1 MYARALQVL
10 EFAGVLE
17 YAAGFACSEAGRRSI
32 LALEPSLDP
41 ESVRARLT
49 EVAEAGRFVAA
60 REAWTLPAFPDA
72 RHAIRRLGVEGSV
85 LSPQELHA
93 VGELLAA
100 GRVLLGSLKEEAA
113 DLPTLVALGS
123 RLLAETGI
131 EAAAARTVDA
141 EGAVLDAA
149 SSELKR
155 IRRRLSGAHNR
166 VVAHLERC
174 LDGLDERYRV
184 PGASVTIRE
193 GRYVIPVRREG
204 KRAVGG
210 YVHDESASGATVFV
224 EPSSAIEIMN
234 GVRTLERAE
243 VREIER
249 ILRQLTDRCR
259 PLTGELARSLAALT
273 EMDRRVALARVAGRW
288 RGTVPEVG
296 EGALRIREG
305 RHPLLIAAG
314 VDAVPFDLDLDSE
327 ESVVVVTG
335 PNTGG
340 KTVFLKSVGL
350 IASLAQAGVIPPVGP
365 GTRLPVFRAIF
376 ADVGDEQSISDS
388 LSTFSAHLRNLQ
400 EILAEAD
407 ADSLVL
413 VDEPGAGTDPKEGE
427 ALARAMIETLAER
440 RCAAVVTSHLGGLK
454 RLAAA
459 GNGIVNAS
467 LHFDGER
474 LAPTYRFSKG
484 RPGRSYGLAIARGLG
499 FPAEV
504 LDRAERY
511 RDRADARLDDLL
523 ESLEE
528 KEHRVARVLAELD
541 GERQRLTALGGKL
554 EAREDDLRRLEREH
568 TARART
574 DARRMLLE
582 ARKEVESAIAGLKK
596 RADAGDSL
604 REASKAARRTVEK
617 AARALQRPPPE
628 TAAQPVGDVVL
639 AEGTRVRI
647 GAAGALGEVVAVET
661 EHVVVNVGGVRMRV
675 APRRLVPAE
684 TVRGEE
690 GTGAAA
696 GPASGSA
703 GRGSWTAPD
712 IEPVTELDLRG
723 QRADDA
729 EMSLARGLDAAAV
742 ADIRELRVIHGKGTG
757 ALRARVALV
766 LERDSRVEGF
776 ESARPADGGYGVTV
790 ARMR

>member
-1 MYARALQVL
+1 M
-10 EFAGVLE
+10 LE
-17 YAAGFACSEAGRRSI
+17 YAAGFACSEAGRRAI

-41 ESVRARLT
+41 ETVRARLT
-49 EVAEAGRFVAA
+49 RVDEAGRFVAA
-60 REAWTLPAFPDA
+60 REAWTLPGFPDA
-72 RHAIRRLGVEGSV
+72 SHAIRRLAVEGSV

-93 VGELLAA
+93 VGGLLAA
-100 GRVLLGSLKEEAA
+100 GRVLLGPLKEAA
-113 DLPTLVALGS
+113 TDLPTLAALGS
-123 RLLAETGI
+123 RLLAEAGI
-131 EAAAARTVDA
+131 ETAVARTVDA
-141 EGAVLDAA
+141 EGAVLDGA
-149 SSELKR
+149 SGELKR
-155 IRRRLSGAHNR
+155 IRTALSGAHNR
-166 VVAHLERC
+166 VVAHLERF

-234 GVRTLERAE
+234 GVRALERAE
-243 VREIER
+243 AREIER
-249 ILRQLTDRCR
+249 LLRQLTDRCR
-259 PLTGELARSLAALT
+259 PLAGGLARSEAALT
-273 EMDRRVALARVAGRW
+273 EMDRRVALARAAERW

-296 EGALRIREG
+296 GGALRIREG

-314 VDAVPFDLDLDSE
+314 VDAVPFDLDLDPE

-350 IASLAQAGVIPPVGP
+350 IASLAQSGVIPPVGP
-365 GTRLPVFRAIF
+365 GTRLPVFRAVF

-400 EILAEAD
+400 EILSDAD
-407 ADSLVL
+407 TDSLVL

-427 ALARAMIETLAER
+427 ALARALIETLAER
-440 RCAAVVTSHLGGLK
+440 RCTAVVTSHLGGLK
-454 RLAAA
+454 RLAAPD
-459 GNGIVNAS
+459 NGIVNAS
-467 LHFDGER
+467 LHFDGRR
-474 LAPTYRFSKG
+474 LAPTYRLSKG

-499 FPAEV
+499 FPHEV

-528 KEHRVARVLAELD
+528 KERRTARVLAELD
-541 GERQRLTALGGKL
+541 RERKRLAELGGKL
-554 EAREDDLRRLEREH
+554 EAREEDLRRVEREH
-568 TARART
+568 ATRART

-582 ARKEVESAIAGLKK
+582 ARKEVESVIAGLRK
-596 RADAGDSL
+596 RADAEDSL
-604 REASKAARRTVEK
+604 REASRIARRTVEE
-617 AARALQRPPPE
+617 AARALQEPPPE
-628 TAAQPVGDVVL
+628 TAAPAAGDVVL
-639 AEGTRVRI
+639 TEGTRVRV
-647 GAAGALGEVVAVET
+647 GAAGVLGEVVAVEA
-661 EHVVVNVGGVRMRV
+661 ERVVVNVGGVRMRV
-675 APRRLVPAE
+675 APRRLVPAGA
-684 TVRGEE
+684 VRGDE
-690 GTGAAA
+690 GTQAAA
-696 GPASGSA
+696 AAVSGSV
-703 GRGSWTAPD
+703 GTGSWTAPD

-723 QRADDA
+723 LRVDEA
-729 EMSLARGLDAAAV
+729 EMSLARAVDAAAV

-757 ALRARVALV
+757 ALRARVASV
-766 LERDSRVEGF
+766 LEGDPRVEGF